1 MDKASPHY
9 SSRKVTDYIEQNKD
23 TIIPVYL
30 PTATPEFMILE
41 EVWISQARFTCT
53 EILYSS
59 FADFKRKRY
68 LAILEQKDSI
78 LTW

>member
-1 MDKASPHY
+1 MVNNFSDSMIINGDTFLDFLKIIHSRFPKCYIFMDKASPHY

-41 EVWISQARFTCT
+41 EVWN
-53 EILYSS
+53 
-59 FADFKRKRY
+59 
-68 LAILEQKDSI
+68 
-78 LTW
+78 